1 MCDICMSYTRLE
13 HHYSLYRPGLLFGDC
28 NHLLIQPKN
37 IHPFQ
42 LLFSRTSGPSGCNCQ
57 DPASATPC
65 CSTGNVGVP
74 FRGGC
79 SYSHFRCTHTRPIL
93 IRPAWSRCGILLRCG
108 GILLRPSCHARRGL
122 AAVSFFALI
131 VSRPAWS
138 RCGILLRCGGI
149 LLRPYRVTPGV
160 VSLRYPSSLRRYPS
174 SPLSCWGFLLVLVAA
189 PGHGYREVGLW
200 REIIDCVEKE
210 SPD

>member
-1 MCDICMSYTRLE
+1 MGVPT
-13 HHYSLYRPGLLFGDC
+13 H
-28 NHLLIQPKN
+28 
-37 IHPFQ
+37 
-42 LLFSRTSGPSGCNCQ
+42 TSGVLTLGP
-57 DPASATPC
+57 
-65 CSTGNVGVP
+65 
-74 FRGGC
+74 
-79 SYSHFRCTHTRPIL
+79 YSHARRGLVAVSFF
-93 IRPAWSRCGILLRCG
+93 AAAVSFFALRVTPG
-108 GILLRPSCHARRGL
+108 VVSLRYPSSLRRYPSSPLSCHARRGL
-122 AAVSFFALI
+122 VAISFFAAAVSFFAAAVSFFALI

-138 RCGILLRCGGI
+138 RCGILLCCGGI
-149 LLRPYRVTPGV
+149 LLPPYRVTPGV